1 MNVNVSKESVV
12 TAQNIVRQAEQALV
26 QNHSM
31 IVSEIEGSL
40 TEWKDANVAKFLNGF
55 QGITAD
61 LSEILGRLNAIDG
74 FCQEV
79 YNWLCIYLDS

>member
-1 MNVNVSKESVV
+1 MNVNVSKESVL
-12 TAQNIVRQAEQALV
+12 TAQNIVRQTEQALV
-26 QNHSM
+26 QNHSEM
-31 IVSEIEGSL
+31 VSEIEQSL
-40 TEWKDANVAKFLNGF
+40 SEWKDANVVKFLNNF

-79 YNWLCIYLDS
+79 YNWLCMYLDS

>member
-1 MNVNVSKESVV
+1 MNINVSKESVL
-12 TAQNIVRQAEQALV
+12 TAQNIVRQTEQALV

-31 IVSEIEGSL
+31 MVSEIEQSL
-40 TEWKDANVAKFLNGF
+40 SEWKDANVVKFLNSF

-79 YNWLCIYLDS
+79 YNWLCMYLDS

>member
-1 MNVNVSKESVV
+1 MNINVSKESVL
-12 TAQNIVRQAEQALV
+12 TAQNIVRQTEQSLV

-31 IVSEIEGSL
+31 MVSEIEQSL
-40 TEWKDANVAKFLNGF
+40 SEWKDANVVKFLNSF

-79 YNWLCIYLDS
+79 YNWLCMYLDS